1 MLAGFNQFVQKMKNR
16 ILVSLALTTICQ
28 GAFAQNIGIN
38 VNGATPDASALL
50 DIDAAALPAA
60 AKRGLLIPRI
70 ALTARNTAAPVVSPA
85 TSLVVFNTATA
96 GTAPNNVLP
105 GFYYWS
111 GAEWLRM
118 FNGKDG
124 WATTGNYGTTP
135 TANFIGTNDANDF
148 VVKTGGTAAANERM
162 RVLAGGPVVLNHAT
176 ATAGDVFSV
185 YGTGT
190 TGAIN
195 GLGDYAINGYA
206 GTGVGVYGASTSTGT
221 TGDLTGVLGE
231 AASSLGTGV
240 LGQVSGDLAYGVVGT
255 STSTT
260 TGMQPIGVFG
270 IANNASGIG
279 VRARNLSTTGTGAIL
294 AGNNLAG
301 VYLLNGS
308 GASFTGTGV
317 GGLGIAQTSASG
329 CGLVGAGNNSATIY
343 TPISGAGVVGTGKQY
358 GVVGFATSVVNTNPA
373 NNSATNGANG
383 SAGGYFEVQ
392 NALGVAQTWSY
403 VGVRETGGA
412 GGLRKII
419 GPGTVNTIVR
429 DMEGNRVALS
439 CPEAPENLFQ
449 DYGTGRLK
457 DGRARIT
464 LDPILTQNILV
475 DASHPLRVFIQVEGE
490 CNGVYVTN
498 KTGEGFDV
506 VELSGGTSNIPFA
519 YTVVANRADEV
530 LPDGSIARYSA
541 ERFPPAP
548 GPVEKQRQ
556 DLRDA
561 SKTAPALKRGR
572 H

>member
-301 VYLLNGS
+301 VYLLNGC